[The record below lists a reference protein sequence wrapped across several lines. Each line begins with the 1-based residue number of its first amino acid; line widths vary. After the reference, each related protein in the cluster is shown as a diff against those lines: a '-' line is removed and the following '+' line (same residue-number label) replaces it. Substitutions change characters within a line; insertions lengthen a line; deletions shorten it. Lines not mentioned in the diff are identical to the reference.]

1 MAKSFAHTASGGV
14 LLWKGDPKCQNGH
27 SAMLDW
33 LKDTV
38 HNFLTKK
45 EADERLLSGGG
56 KANILRGNLG
66 ESIAFCVSHWH
77 DCEGHWPNAVNA
89 YRPLSPSSA
98 IDIDI
103 LWVYFAPKAEDDY
116 AIIQEVKTT
125 SGLDLSYGNTL
136 LADYEKLYGTDPGLT
151 LRSRLKPLKKQIFYQ
166 SLNGNGK
173 ELSERLTAL
182 AGKSPQTSPK
192 IRLRPSLVH
201 ELNGT
206 NPQPKMTW
214 IRNSLIGR
222 GWTADLIEAWS
233 IGLSDLDDRL
243 HRLATGKN

>member
-1 MAKSFAHTASGGV
+1 
-14 LLWKGDPKCQNGH
+14 
-27 SAMLDW
+27 MLAW

-38 HNFLTKK
+38 DEFLKK
-45 EADERLLSGGG
+45 EEADERLLSGGG

-89 YRPLSPSSA
+89 YRPLGPSSA

-103 LWVYFAPKAEDDY
+103 VWVCFAPKAKDDY

-125 SGLDLSYGNTL
+125 SGADLSYGNTL

-151 LRSRLKPLKKQIFYQ
+151 LRSRLKPLKKQLLYQ
-166 SLNGNGK
+166 SLDGK
-173 ELSERLTAL
+173 GSERSDRLMAL
-182 AGKSPQTSPK
+182 AGKSPETSPK
-192 IRLRPSLVH
+192 IRLRPTLVH
-201 ELNGT
+201 DLASA
-206 NPQPKMTW
+206 NPQSKMTW
-214 IRNSLIGR
+214 IRNSLIGK
-222 GWTADLIEAWS
+222 GWTADLIEAWA

-243 HRLATGKN
+243 HRLATGKK